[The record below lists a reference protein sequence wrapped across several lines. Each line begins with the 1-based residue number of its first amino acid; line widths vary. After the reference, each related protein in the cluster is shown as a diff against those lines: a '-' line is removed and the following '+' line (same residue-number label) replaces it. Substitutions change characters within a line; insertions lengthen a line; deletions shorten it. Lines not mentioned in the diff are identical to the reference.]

1 MNTHKNVLLVKGHL
15 LLVLWILTSIHMKLE
30 QKPCNMTDVEWFPS
44 YSNYFAVFI
53 LIREENSWGQKT
65 MEIIFHFILD
75 YELWN

>member
-1 MNTHKNVLLVKGHL
+1 MNTHKNVLLAKGHL
-15 LLVLWILTSIHMKLE
+15 LLVLWILTSIHMKRE

-53 LIREENSWGQKT
+53 LIREENSRGQKT
-65 MEIIFHFILD
+65 MEIIFHFID